1 MLRDAGGEGRE
12 EFLIPHLL
20 PLDRRSPPWYKFLSL
35 PSFPLLYLSKMA
47 AVIFTKKILSNH
59 LPKLRLLCRL
69 HRKGMFTFVIWFMT
83 ELVIISFD
91 KISVHLH
98 IHYAY
103 SSWIWEGK
111 MMKTL
116 HCLWSYDFVLTRVGV
131 IGNLSISF
139 HKGSI
144 IRVPLLKK
152 CTLYIT
158 IGSET

>member
-35 PSFPLLYLSKMA
+35 PSLPLLYLSKMA

-69 HRKGMFTFVIWFMT
+69 HQKGMFTFVIWFMT

-91 KISVHLH
+91 KISAHLH

-103 SSWIWEGK
+103 RSSWI
-111 MMKTL
+111 
-116 HCLWSYDFVLTRVGV
+116 
-131 IGNLSISF
+131 
-139 HKGSI
+139 
-144 IRVPLLKK
+144 
-152 CTLYIT
+152 
-158 IGSET
+158 